1 MNMTVILQVKMR
13 NHGGLDNMPQC
24 GRLFNEFEGLKLEGV
39 LVRMKYESQ
48 RRSTGDLN
56 FSKAII
62 DFKRQILLG
71 AHAILH
77 DNIECELIPMSNI
90 SRISIPRGRNQYST
104 GEPHESEPEVEE
116 ADLG

>member
-1 MNMTVILQVKMR
+1 
-13 NHGGLDNMPQC
+13 MPQC
-24 GRLFNEFEGLKLEGV
+24 GRLFSEFERMQGAMTLEGV

-48 RRSTGDLN
+48 QRSMGDLN

-62 DFKRQILLG
+62 DFKRQIMLG

-116 ADLG
+116 VDVG